1 MRIKYIEQRLAVIQS
16 REPTLE
22 NLECEASLC
31 LELNEWREREEI
43 KWNKKSRELWL
54 KHGDRNSKFF
64 HLSTIV
70 RRRRN
75 NISEIKLE
83 DGSRLLERKEIENYF
98 MEKFKDLYSFENPHV
113 PKELARLFRKEI
125 SDQENVELCK
135 VPTNEEIRKVVWEM
149 HPLKAPGPD
158 GLPALFYKHYWSIVG
173 D

>member
-1 MRIKYIEQRLAVIQS
+1 
-16 REPTLE
+16 
-22 NLECEASLC
+22 
-31 LELNEWREREEI
+31 
-43 KWNKKSRELWL
+43 L

-98 MEKFKDLYSFENPHV
+98 MEKFKDLYSSENPHV
-113 PKELARLFRKEI
+113 PEELARLFRKEI
-125 SDQENVELCK
+125 SDEENVELCR

-158 GLPALFYKHYWSIVG
+158 GLPALFDKHYWSIVG
-173 D
+173 DQVIEATQSFFRNGWMLKELNQTFITLILKIHGAHTFGQFKPISLCNV